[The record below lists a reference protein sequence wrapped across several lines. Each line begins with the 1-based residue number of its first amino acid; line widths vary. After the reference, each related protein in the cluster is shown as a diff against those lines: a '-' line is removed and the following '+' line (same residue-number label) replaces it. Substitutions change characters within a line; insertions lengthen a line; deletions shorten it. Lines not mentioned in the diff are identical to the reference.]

1 MSPAFPPDP
10 RERWAALVHDAINL
24 HAKRSASGAPG
35 LLLQIDGADHF
46 SIISELQRPDGAL
59 VRAAIDLLSRS

>member
-35 LLLQIDGADHF
+35 SRLPIEGADHF